1 MKAFRLLK
9 VVVAPKKCCSRTR
22 FISCFFS
29 QSSLK
34 TSKMFAF
41 SSTPTSYST
50 NYSSSIHHHRGRRR
64 GRRRYQNNYLYD
76 NNNNDTL
83 ARKSK
88 GNDDSD
94 DAINDNEKED
104 ENGNGKNQFN
114 IFRPSSSTDETVVGA
129 EGVPQFIIEAERK
142 SVPLRRPRLA
152 TYAIS
157 SSVAAAQLV
166 YILQQSSSLENPILA
181 AASDVCVMIVGSL
194 LWREELRGRAKRLKR
209 IWKEA
214 KERETAMTRAEQGLG
229 ETVWTARMRNVN
241 KKGGGGGTAGESN
254 TNMNNNNNDAST
266 SSSSNGSSRSNSNN
280 GNETT
285 TKTTGKG
292 NEKEYYPTGVT
303 VSELKQSDKQRR
315 VIEVNGKKVLLQY
328 FMDELYC
335 VSNKCPHLGI
345 SMQGK
350 TALLSAGLEAP
361 KREGSKAPCIVCPAH
376 QTAFDMESGEVEGE
390 WCPKLIGKGVP
401 ILGKALEKERKP
413 IEVFKTRVEEMTG
426 SILVAVP

>member
-1 MKAFRLLK
+1 
-9 VVVAPKKCCSRTR
+9 
-22 FISCFFS
+22 
-29 QSSLK
+29 
-34 TSKMFAF
+34 MFAF
-41 SSTPTSYST
+41 SSTSTSYST
-50 NYSSSIHHHRGRRR
+50 NYPSSIHHHRGRRR
-64 GRRRYQNNYLYD
+64 GRRRYQNLHLYD
-76 NNNNDTL
+76 KNNKNTL

-241 KKGGGGGTAGESN
+241 KKGGGGGTAAGESN
-254 TNMNNNNNDAST
+254 TNMNNNNDDAST

-280 GNETT
+280 ETT
-285 TKTTGKG
+285 TKSTGKG

-315 VIEVNGKKVLLQY
+315 VVEVNGKKVLLQY

>member
-1 MKAFRLLK
+1 MNAFRVLK
-9 VVVAPKKCCSRTR
+9 VVVATKKCCSRTR
-22 FISCFFS
+22 LKAFFS
-29 QSSLK
+29 QIVIK
-34 TSKMFAF
+34 KQTDVRFF
-41 SSTPTSYST
+41 HVEFFE
-50 NYSSSIHHHRGRRR
+50 NYPSSIHHHRGRRR
-64 GRRRYQNNYLYD
+64 GRRRYQKNSLYYD
-76 NNNNDTL
+76 ENKSDTF

-88 GNDDSD
+88 GNDSD
-94 DAINDNEKED
+94 DARVNDDEEED
-104 ENGNGKNQFN
+104 ENEKWKNQFN
-114 IFRPSSSTDETVVGA
+114 IFRPSSSSDETVVGA

-241 KKGGGGGTAGESN
+241 KKGGGGGTAAGESN
-254 TNMNNNNNDAST
+254 TNNMNNNNIDAST

-280 GNETT
+280 ETT
-285 TKTTGKG
+285 TKSTGKG

-315 VIEVNGKKVLLQY
+315 VVEVNGKKVLLQY

>member
-1 MKAFRLLK
+1 
-9 VVVAPKKCCSRTR
+9 
-22 FISCFFS
+22 
-29 QSSLK
+29 
-34 TSKMFAF
+34 MFAF
-41 SSTPTSYST
+41 SSTSTSSST
-50 NYSSSIHHHRGRRR
+50 NYPSSIHHHRGRRR
-64 GRRRYQNNYLYD
+64 GRRRYQKNSLYYD
-76 NNNNDTL
+76 ENKSDTF

-88 GNDDSD
+88 GNDSD
-94 DAINDNEKED
+94 DARVNDD
-104 ENGNGKNQFN
+104 EEEESDDGNGKNQFN
-114 IFRPSSSTDETVVGA
+114 IFRPSSSSDETVVGA

-241 KKGGGGGTAGESN
+241 KKGGGGGTAAGESN
-254 TNMNNNNNDAST
+254 TNNMNNNNIDAST

-280 GNETT
+280 ETT
-285 TKTTGKG
+285 TKSTGKG

-315 VIEVNGKKVLLQY
+315 VVEVNGKKVLLQY

>member
-1 MKAFRLLK
+1 
-9 VVVAPKKCCSRTR
+9 
-22 FISCFFS
+22 
-29 QSSLK
+29 
-34 TSKMFAF
+34 MFAF
-41 SSTPTSYST
+41 SSTSTSYST
-50 NYSSSIHHHRGRRR
+50 NYPSSIHHHRGRRR
-64 GRRRYQNNYLYD
+64 GRRRYQNLHLYD
-76 NNNNDTL
+76 KNNKNTL

-241 KKGGGGGTAGESN
+241 KKGGGGGTAAGESN
-254 TNMNNNNNDAST
+254 TNMNNNNDDAST
-266 SSSSNGSSRSNSNN
+266 SSSSNGSSRSNIN
-280 GNETT
+280 NETK
-285 TKTTGKG
+285 TKSTGKG

-315 VIEVNGKKVLLQY
+315 VVEVNGKKVLLQY

>member
-1 MKAFRLLK
+1 MNAFRLLK
-9 VVVAPKKCCSRTR
+9 VVVATKKCCSRTR
-22 FISCFFS
+22 FKAFFSS

-34 TSKMFAF
+34 NRQMFAF
-41 SSTPTSYST
+41 SSTSTSSST
-50 NYSSSIHHHRGRRR
+50 NYPSSIHHHRGRRR
-64 GRRRYQNNYLYD
+64 GRRRYQKNSLYYDKNENN
-76 NNNNDTL
+76 TL

-88 GNDDSD
+88 GNDSD
-94 DAINDNEKED
+94 DARVNTD
-104 ENGNGKNQFN
+104 EEEESDDGNGKNQFN

-241 KKGGGGGTAGESN
+241 KKGGGGGTAAWESN
-254 TNMNNNNNDAST
+254 TNNIF
-266 SSSSNGSSRSNSNN
+266 
-280 GNETT
+280 
-285 TKTTGKG
+285 
-292 NEKEYYPTGVT
+292 V
-303 VSELKQSDKQRR
+303 
-315 VIEVNGKKVLLQY
+315 
-328 FMDELYC
+328 
-335 VSNKCPHLGI
+335 
-345 SMQGK
+345 
-350 TALLSAGLEAP
+350 
-361 KREGSKAPCIVCPAH
+361 
-376 QTAFDMESGEVEGE
+376 
-390 WCPKLIGKGVP
+390 
-401 ILGKALEKERKP
+401 
-413 IEVFKTRVEEMTG
+413 
-426 SILVAVP
+426 

>member
-1 MKAFRLLK
+1 
-9 VVVAPKKCCSRTR
+9 
-22 FISCFFS
+22 
-29 QSSLK
+29 
-34 TSKMFAF
+34 MFAF
-41 SSTPTSYST
+41 SSTSTSYST
-50 NYSSSIHHHRGRRR
+50 NYPSSIHHHRGRRR
-64 GRRRYQNNYLYD
+64 GRRRYQNLHLYD
-76 NNNNDTL
+76 KNNKNTL

-241 KKGGGGGTAGESN
+241 KKGGGGGTAAGESN
-254 TNMNNNNNDAST
+254 TNMNNNDDAST

-285 TKTTGKG
+285 TKSTGKG

-315 VIEVNGKKVLLQY
+315 VVEVNGKKVLLQY

>member
-1 MKAFRLLK
+1 
-9 VVVAPKKCCSRTR
+9 
-22 FISCFFS
+22 
-29 QSSLK
+29 
-34 TSKMFAF
+34 MFAF
-41 SSTPTSYST
+41 SSTSTSYST
-50 NYSSSIHHHRGRRR
+50 NYPSSIHHHRGRRR
-64 GRRRYQNNYLYD
+64 GRRRYQNLHLYD
-76 NNNNDTL
+76 KNNKNTL

-241 KKGGGGGTAGESN
+241 KKGGGGGTAAGESN
-254 TNMNNNNNDAST
+254 TNMNNNNDDAST
-266 SSSSNGSSRSNSNN
+266 SSSSNGSSRSNIN
-280 GNETT
+280 NETT
-285 TKTTGKG
+285 TKSTGKG

-315 VIEVNGKKVLLQY
+315 VVEVNGKKVLLQY

-376 QTAFDMESGEVEGE
+376 QTAFDMGSGEVEGE

>member
-1 MKAFRLLK
+1 MYNASTSSSRTARCP
-9 VVVAPKKCCSRTR
+9 VVGAKHRRCCSISSRECCRRSRRRRR
-22 FISCFFS
+22 FAASDGANKKGRIIA
-29 QSSLK
+29 LK
-34 TSKMFAF
+34 TRA
-41 SSTPTSYST
+41 
-50 NYSSSIHHHRGRRR
+50 I
-64 GRRRYQNNYLYD
+64 D
-76 NNNNDTL
+76 DD
-83 ARKSK
+83 
-88 GNDDSD
+88 DDSMEEEERHPFD
-94 DAINDNEKED
+94 V
-104 ENGNGKNQFN
+104 FT
-114 IFRPSSSTDETVVGA
+114 PSSSTDETVVGA

-166 YILQQSSSLENPILA
+166 YILQQSSSLANPILA

-241 KKGGGGGTAGESN
+241 KKGGGGGTAAGESN
-254 TNMNNNNNDAST
+254 TNMNSNNNDAST

-280 GNETT
+280 ETT
-285 TKTTGKG
+285 TKSTGKG

-315 VIEVNGKKVLLQY
+315 VVEVNGKKVLLQY

>member
-1 MKAFRLLK
+1 
-9 VVVAPKKCCSRTR
+9 
-22 FISCFFS
+22 
-29 QSSLK
+29 
-34 TSKMFAF
+34 MFAF
-41 SSTPTSYST
+41 SSTSTSYST
-50 NYSSSIHHHRGRRR
+50 NYPSSIHHHRGRRR
-64 GRRRYQNNYLYD
+64 GRRRYQNLHLYD
-76 NNNNDTL
+76 KNNKNTL

-241 KKGGGGGTAGESN
+241 KKGGGGGTAAGESN
-254 TNMNNNNNDAST
+254 TNMNNNNDDAST
-266 SSSSNGSSRSNSNN
+266 SSSSNGSSRSNIN
-280 GNETT
+280 NETT
-285 TKTTGKG
+285 AKSTGKG

-315 VIEVNGKKVLLQY
+315 VVEVNGKKVLLQY

>member
-1 MKAFRLLK
+1 
-9 VVVAPKKCCSRTR
+9 
-22 FISCFFS
+22 
-29 QSSLK
+29 
-34 TSKMFAF
+34 MFA
-41 SSTPTSYST
+41 STSYS
-50 NYSSSIHHHRGRRR
+50 SSGARGRPTSS
-64 GRRRYQNNYLYD
+64 RRREATKKQRRAANSAKSRRTNVRGGKSVVFPRCS
-76 NNNNDTL
+76 
-83 ARKSK
+83 ARED
-88 GNDDSD
+88 GEEDGEEM
-94 DAINDNEKED
+94 EK
-104 ENGNGKNQFN
+104 NPFN
-114 IFRPSSSTDETVVGA
+114 IFQPANASTDETVVGA

-142 SVPLRRPRLA
+142 AVPLRRPRLA
-152 TYAIS
+152 TYAIA

-166 YILQQSSSLENPILA
+166 YILQQSSSLESPILA

-241 KKGGGGGTAGESN
+241 KSFSSSGGGGGGGGGG
-254 TNMNNNNNDAST
+254 
-266 SSSSNGSSRSNSNN
+266 GSSRGGGGSSGGKNKTS
-280 GNETT
+280 TT
-285 TKTTGKG
+285 DEQQTT
-292 NEKEYYPTGVT
+292 NDEKDYYPTGVT

-315 VIEVNGKKVLLQY
+315 VVEVNGKKILLQY

-350 TALLSAGLEAP
+350 TALLSAGLEEP
-361 KREGSKAPCIVCPAH
+361 KRDGSKAPCIVCPAH

-390 WCPKLIGKGVP
+390 WCPKLPGKGVP
-401 ILGKALEKERKP
+401 VLGKALEKERKP

>member
-1 MKAFRLLK
+1 
-9 VVVAPKKCCSRTR
+9 
-22 FISCFFS
+22 
-29 QSSLK
+29 
-34 TSKMFAF
+34 MFA
-41 SSTPTSYST
+41 STSYS
-50 NYSSSIHHHRGRRR
+50 SSGARGRPTSSRR
-64 GRRRYQNNYLYD
+64 EATKKQRRAANSAKSRRTNVRGGKSVVFPPRCS
-76 NNNNDTL
+76 
-83 ARKSK
+83 ARED
-88 GNDDSD
+88 GEEDGEEM
-94 DAINDNEKED
+94 EK
-104 ENGNGKNQFN
+104 NPFN
-114 IFRPSSSTDETVVGA
+114 IFQPANASTDETVVGA

-142 SVPLRRPRLA
+142 AVPLRRPRLA
-152 TYAIS
+152 TYAIA

-166 YILQQSSSLENPILA
+166 YILQQSSSLESPILA

-241 KKGGGGGTAGESN
+241 KSF
-254 TNMNNNNNDAST
+254 
-266 SSSSNGSSRSNSNN
+266 SSSGGKNKTS
-280 GNETT
+280 TT
-285 TKTTGKG
+285 DEQQTT
-292 NEKEYYPTGVT
+292 NDEKDYYPTGVT

-315 VIEVNGKKVLLQY
+315 VVEVNGKKILLQY

-350 TALLSAGLEAP
+350 TALLSAGLEEP
-361 KREGSKAPCIVCPAH
+361 KRDGSKAPCIVCPAH

-390 WCPKLIGKGVP
+390 WCPKLPGKGVP
-401 ILGKALEKERKP
+401 VLGKALEKERKP

>member
-1 MKAFRLLK
+1 
-9 VVVAPKKCCSRTR
+9 
-22 FISCFFS
+22 
-29 QSSLK
+29 
-34 TSKMFAF
+34 MFAF
-41 SSTPTSYST
+41 SSTSTSYST

-88 GNDDSD
+88 GNDEEDV
-94 DAINDNEKED
+94 INDDEEED
-104 ENGNGKNQFN
+104 EFGDDGNGKNNQFN

-350 TALLSAGLEAP
+350 TALLSAGLEEP

>member
-1 MKAFRLLK
+1 
-9 VVVAPKKCCSRTR
+9 V
-22 FISCFFS
+22 I
-29 QSSLK
+29 
-34 TSKMFAF
+34 
-41 SSTPTSYST
+41 
-50 NYSSSIHHHRGRRR
+50 
-64 GRRRYQNNYLYD
+64 
-76 NNNNDTL
+76 
-83 ARKSK
+83 
-88 GNDDSD
+88 NDD
-94 DAINDNEKED
+94 EEED
-104 ENGNGKNQFN
+104 EFGDDGNGKNNQFN

-345 SMQGK
+345 SMQGE
-350 TALLSAGLEAP
+350 TALLSAGLEEP

-376 QTAFDMESGEVEGE
+376 QTAFDMESGEVEGK

>member
-1 MKAFRLLK
+1 
-9 VVVAPKKCCSRTR
+9 
-22 FISCFFS
+22 
-29 QSSLK
+29 
-34 TSKMFAF
+34 MFA
-41 SSTPTSYST
+41 STSYS
-50 NYSSSIHHHRGRRR
+50 SSGAHSRPTPPRRRR
-64 GRRRYQNNYLYD
+64 GEEATKKQHRLKANNNSTRRR
-76 NNNNDTL
+76 TTTVRGGGVFPRAS
-83 ARKSK
+83 AR
-88 GNDDSD
+88 
-94 DAINDNEKED
+94 ED
-104 ENGNGKNQFN
+104 EDGEEDGEEMEKNPFN
-114 IFRPSSSTDETVVGA
+114 IFQPANASTDETVVGA

-142 SVPLRRPRLA
+142 AVPLRRPRLA
-152 TYAIS
+152 TYAIA

-166 YILQQSSSLENPILA
+166 YILQQSSSLESPILA
-181 AASDVCVMIVGSL
+181 AASDVCVMIFGSL

-241 KKGGGGGTAGESN
+241 KSFSSSSSRGGGGSSGGKNKTSTTDEQQT
-254 TNMNNNNNDAST
+254 TND
-266 SSSSNGSSRSNSNN
+266 
-280 GNETT
+280 
-285 TKTTGKG
+285 
-292 NEKEYYPTGVT
+292 EKDYYPTGVT

-315 VIEVNGKKVLLQY
+315 VVEVNGKKVLLQY

-350 TALLSAGLEAP
+350 TALLSAGLEEP

-390 WCPKLIGKGVP
+390 WCPKLPGKGVP
-401 ILGKALEKERKP
+401 VLGKALEKERKP

>member
-1 MKAFRLLK
+1 LDDALSAL
-9 VVVAPKKCCSRTR
+9 
-22 FISCFFS
+22 FS
-29 QSSLK
+29 LSHHVRK
-34 TSKMFAF
+34 NVIMFA
-41 SSTPTSYST
+41 STSYS
-50 NYSSSIHHHRGRRR
+50 SSGAHSRPTLPPRRR
-64 GRRRYQNNYLYD
+64 REEEATKKQHRLKANNSTRRR
-76 NNNNDTL
+76 TTVRGGGVFPRAS
-83 ARKSK
+83 ARE
-88 GNDDSD
+88 DDGEED
-94 DAINDNEKED
+94 GEELEK
-104 ENGNGKNQFN
+104 NPFN
-114 IFRPSSSTDETVVGA
+114 IFQPANASTDETVVGA

-142 SVPLRRPRLA
+142 AVPLRRPRLA
-152 TYAIS
+152 TYAIA

-166 YILQQSSSLENPILA
+166 YILQQSSSLESPILA

-241 KKGGGGGTAGESN
+241 KSFSSSSGGGGGGG
-254 TNMNNNNNDAST
+254 
-266 SSSSNGSSRSNSNN
+266 GSSGGGGGSSGGKNKTS
-280 GNETT
+280 TT
-285 TKTTGKG
+285 DEQQTT
-292 NEKEYYPTGVT
+292 NDEKDYYPTGVT

-315 VIEVNGKKVLLQY
+315 VVEVNGKKVLLQY

-350 TALLSAGLEAP
+350 TALLSAGLEEP

-390 WCPKLIGKGVP
+390 WCPKLPGKGVP
-401 ILGKALEKERKP
+401 VLGKALEKERKP

>member
-1 MKAFRLLK
+1 
-9 VVVAPKKCCSRTR
+9 
-22 FISCFFS
+22 
-29 QSSLK
+29 
-34 TSKMFAF
+34 MFAF
-41 SSTPTSYST
+41 SSTSTSYST
-50 NYSSSIHHHRGRRR
+50 NYPSSIHHHRGRRR

-76 NNNNDTL
+76 NNNNNTL

-241 KKGGGGGTAGESN
+241 KKGGGGGTAAGESN
-254 TNMNNNNNDAST
+254 TNMNNNNDDAST
-266 SSSSNGSSRSNSNN
+266 SSSSNGSSRSNIN
-280 GNETT
+280 NETT
-285 TKTTGKG
+285 TKSTGKG

-315 VIEVNGKKVLLQY
+315 VVEVNGKKVLLQY

-350 TALLSAGLEAP
+350 TALLSAGLEEP

>member
-1 MKAFRLLK
+1 MNAFRVLK
-9 VVVAPKKCCSRTR
+9 VVVATKKCCSRTR
-22 FISCFFS
+22 FKAFFS
-29 QSSLK
+29 LKSS
-34 TSKMFAF
+34 SKNRQMFAF
-41 SSTPTSYST
+41 SSTWTSSYP
-50 NYSSSIHHHRGRRR
+50 SSIHHHRGRRR
-64 GRRRYQNNYLYD
+64 GRRRYQNNYLYYD
-76 NNNNDTL
+76 ESKSGTL

-88 GNDDSD
+88 GNDSD
-94 DAINDNEKED
+94 DAINTD
-104 ENGNGKNQFN
+104 EEEESDDGNGKNQFN

-241 KKGGGGGTAGESN
+241 KKGGGGGTAAGESN

-280 GNETT
+280 ETT
-285 TKTTGKG
+285 TKSTGKG

-315 VIEVNGKKVLLQY
+315 VVEVNGKKVLLQY

>member
-1 MKAFRLLK
+1 MLFSHSFYKL
-9 VVVAPKKCCSRTR
+9 
-22 FISCFFS
+22 FFLS
-29 QSSLK
+29 IVIKNRQ
-34 TSKMFAF
+34 MFAY
-41 SSTPTSYST
+41 SSRSLATSTTTSSST
-50 NYSSSIHHHRGRRR
+50 NYPSSIHHHRGRRR
-64 GRRRYQNNYLYD
+64 GRRRYQKNSLYYD
-76 NNNNDTL
+76 KNKNDTL

-88 GNDDSD
+88 GNDSD
-94 DAINDNEKED
+94 DARVKDDEEED

-166 YILQQSSSLENPILA
+166 FILQQSSSLENPILA

-241 KKGGGGGTAGESN
+241 KKGGGGGTAAGESN
-254 TNMNNNNNDAST
+254 TNMNNNDDAST

-285 TKTTGKG
+285 TKSTGKG

-315 VIEVNGKKVLLQY
+315 VVEVNGKKVLLQY

>member
-1 MKAFRLLK
+1 
-9 VVVAPKKCCSRTR
+9 
-22 FISCFFS
+22 
-29 QSSLK
+29 
-34 TSKMFAF
+34 MFAF
-41 SSTPTSYST
+41 SSTSTSYST
-50 NYSSSIHHHRGRRR
+50 NYPSSIHHHRGRRR
-64 GRRRYQNNYLYD
+64 GRRRYQNLHLYD
-76 NNNNDTL
+76 KNNKNTL

-166 YILQQSSSLENPILA
+166 FILQQSSSLENPILA

-241 KKGGGGGTAGESN
+241 KKGGGAGTAAGESN
-254 TNMNNNNNDAST
+254 TNMNNNDDAST

-285 TKTTGKG
+285 TKSTGKG

-315 VIEVNGKKVLLQY
+315 VVEVNGKKVLLQY

>member
-1 MKAFRLLK
+1 
-9 VVVAPKKCCSRTR
+9 
-22 FISCFFS
+22 
-29 QSSLK
+29 
-34 TSKMFAF
+34 MFAF
-41 SSTPTSYST
+41 SSTSTSYST
-50 NYSSSIHHHRGRRR
+50 NYPSSIHHHRGRRR
-64 GRRRYQNNYLYD
+64 GRRRYQNLHLYD
-76 NNNNDTL
+76 KNNKNTL

-241 KKGGGGGTAGESN
+241 KKGGGGGTAAGESN
-254 TNMNNNNNDAST
+254 TNMNNNNDDAST
-266 SSSSNGSSRSNSNN
+266 SSSSNGSSRSNIN
-280 GNETT
+280 NETT
-285 TKTTGKG
+285 TKSTGKG

-315 VIEVNGKKVLLQY
+315 VVEVNGKKVLLQY

>member
-1 MKAFRLLK
+1 
-9 VVVAPKKCCSRTR
+9 
-22 FISCFFS
+22 
-29 QSSLK
+29 
-34 TSKMFAF
+34 MFA
-41 SSTPTSYST
+41 STSYS
-50 NYSSSIHHHRGRRR
+50 SSGAHSRPTPPRRRR
-64 GRRRYQNNYLYD
+64 GEEATKKQHRLKANNSTRRR
-76 NNNNDTL
+76 TTVRGGGVFPRAS
-83 ARKSK
+83 ARE
-88 GNDDSD
+88 DDGEED
-94 DAINDNEKED
+94 GEELEK
-104 ENGNGKNQFN
+104 NPFN
-114 IFRPSSSTDETVVGA
+114 IFQPANASTDETVVGA

-142 SVPLRRPRLA
+142 AVPLRRPRLA
-152 TYAIS
+152 TYAIA

-166 YILQQSSSLENPILA
+166 YILQQSSSLESPILA

-241 KKGGGGGTAGESN
+241 KSFSSSSGGGGGGG
-254 TNMNNNNNDAST
+254 
-266 SSSSNGSSRSNSNN
+266 GSSGGGGGSSGGKNKTS
-280 GNETT
+280 TT
-285 TKTTGKG
+285 DEQQTT
-292 NEKEYYPTGVT
+292 NDEKDYYPTGVT

-315 VIEVNGKKVLLQY
+315 VVEVNGKKVLLQY

-350 TALLSAGLEAP
+350 TALLSAGLEEP

-390 WCPKLIGKGVP
+390 WCPKLPGKGVP
-401 ILGKALEKERKP
+401 VLGKALEKERKP

>member
-1 MKAFRLLK
+1 MLNKNFPVEAFFSPLDDAFGSSLPPFCLFFSLVGSRQK
-9 VVVAPKKCCSRTR
+9 NVVAPRH
-22 FISCFFS
+22 
-29 QSSLK
+29 
-34 TSKMFAF
+34 MFA
-41 SSTPTSYST
+41 STSYS
-50 NYSSSIHHHRGRRR
+50 SSGAHSRPTPRRR
-64 GRRRYQNNYLYD
+64 EATKKQRRANSTSRR
-76 NNNNDTL
+76 TVRGGSVFPRAS
-83 ARKSK
+83 AR
-88 GNDDSD
+88 
-94 DAINDNEKED
+94 ED
-104 ENGNGKNQFN
+104 EEDGDEGEEMEKNPFN
-114 IFRPSSSTDETVVGA
+114 IFQPANASTDETVVGA

-142 SVPLRRPRLA
+142 AVPLRRPRLA
-152 TYAIS
+152 TYAIA

-166 YILQQSSSLENPILA
+166 YILQQSSSLESPILA

-241 KKGGGGGTAGESN
+241 KSFSSSSGGGGGGGGGSRGGG
-254 TNMNNNNNDAST
+254 
-266 SSSSNGSSRSNSNN
+266 GSSGGRNKTS
-280 GNETT
+280 TT
-285 TKTTGKG
+285 DEQQTT
-292 NEKEYYPTGVT
+292 NDEKDYYPTGVT

-315 VIEVNGKKVLLQY
+315 VVEVNGKKVLLQY

-350 TALLSAGLEAP
+350 TALLSAGLEEP

-376 QTAFDMESGEVEGE
+376 ETAFDMESGEVEGE
-390 WCPKLIGKGVP
+390 WCPKLPGKGVP
-401 ILGKALEKERKP
+401 VLGKALEKERKP

>member
-1 MKAFRLLK
+1 
-9 VVVAPKKCCSRTR
+9 
-22 FISCFFS
+22 
-29 QSSLK
+29 
-34 TSKMFAF
+34 MFAF
-41 SSTPTSYST
+41 SSTSTSYST
-50 NYSSSIHHHRGRRR
+50 NYPSSIHHHRGRRR
-64 GRRRYQNNYLYD
+64 GRRRYQNLHLYD
-76 NNNNDTL
+76 KNNKNTL

-241 KKGGGGGTAGESN
+241 KKGGGGGTAAGESN
-254 TNMNNNNNDAST
+254 TNMNNNNDDAST
-266 SSSSNGSSRSNSNN
+266 SSSSNGSSRSNNN
-280 GNETT
+280 NETT
-285 TKTTGKG
+285 TKSTGKG

-315 VIEVNGKKVLLQY
+315 VVEVNGKKVLLQY

>member
-1 MKAFRLLK
+1 M
-9 VVVAPKKCCSRTR
+9 V
-22 FISCFFS
+22 
-29 QSSLK
+29 
-34 TSKMFAF
+34 AF
-41 SSTPTSYST
+41 SSTSTSSLT
-50 NYSSSIHHHRGRRR
+50 NYPSSIHHHRGRRR
-64 GRRRYQNNYLYD
+64 GRRRYQKNSLYYD
-76 NNNNDTL
+76 ENKSDTF

-88 GNDDSD
+88 GNDSD
-94 DAINDNEKED
+94 GARVNDDEEED

-114 IFRPSSSTDETVVGA
+114 IFRPSSSSDETVVGA

-241 KKGGGGGTAGESN
+241 KKGGGGGTAAGESN
-254 TNMNNNNNDAST
+254 TNNMNNNNIDAST

-280 GNETT
+280 ETT
-285 TKTTGKG
+285 TKSTGKG

-315 VIEVNGKKVLLQY
+315 VVEVNGKKVLLQY
-328 FMDELYC
+328 FMDEVYC
-335 VSNKCPHLGI
+335 VSNKCP
-345 SMQGK
+345 
-350 TALLSAGLEAP
+350 
-361 KREGSKAPCIVCPAH
+361 
-376 QTAFDMESGEVEGE
+376 D
-390 WCPKLIGKGVP
+390 
-401 ILGKALEKERKP
+401 
-413 IEVFKTRVEEMTG
+413 
-426 SILVAVP
+426 

>member
-1 MKAFRLLK
+1 VLNKNFPVEA
-9 VVVAPKKCCSRTR
+9 
-22 FISCFFS
+22 FFS
-29 QSSLK
+29 PLDDAFGSSLPPFLLCLSRQK
-34 TSKMFAF
+34 NVITPRRMFA
-41 SSTPTSYST
+41 STSYS
-50 NYSSSIHHHRGRRR
+50 SSGACSRPTPRRR
-64 GRRRYQNNYLYD
+64 EATKKQRRANSTSRR
-76 NNNNDTL
+76 TVRGGSVFPRAS
-83 ARKSK
+83 ARE
-88 GNDDSD
+88 DDD
-94 DAINDNEKED
+94 EEDGEEGEEMEK
-104 ENGNGKNQFN
+104 NPFN
-114 IFRPSSSTDETVVGA
+114 IFQPANASTDETVVGA

-142 SVPLRRPRLA
+142 AVPLRRPRLA
-152 TYAIS
+152 TYAIA

-166 YILQQSSSLENPILA
+166 YILQQSSSLESPILA

-241 KKGGGGGTAGESN
+241 KSFSSSSSGGGGG
-254 TNMNNNNNDAST
+254 
-266 SSSSNGSSRSNSNN
+266 GSSRDGGDSSGGKNKTS
-280 GNETT
+280 TT
-285 TKTTGKG
+285 DEQQTMI
-292 NEKEYYPTGVT
+292 EKDYYPTGVT

-315 VIEVNGKKVLLQY
+315 VVEVNGKKVLLQY

-350 TALLSAGLEAP
+350 TALLSAGLEEP

-390 WCPKLIGKGVP
+390 WCPKLPGKGVP
-401 ILGKALEKERKP
+401 VLGKALEKERKP
-413 IEVFKTRVEEMTG
+413 IEVFKTKVEEMTG

>member
-1 MKAFRLLK
+1 
-9 VVVAPKKCCSRTR
+9 
-22 FISCFFS
+22 
-29 QSSLK
+29 
-34 TSKMFAF
+34 MFAF
-41 SSTPTSYST
+41 SSTSTSYST
-50 NYSSSIHHHRGRRR
+50 NYPSSIHHHRGRRR
-64 GRRRYQNNYLYD
+64 GRRRYQNLHLYD
-76 NNNNDTL
+76 KNNKNTL
-83 ARKSK
+83 ARKST

-241 KKGGGGGTAGESN
+241 KKGGGGGTAAGESN
-254 TNMNNNNNDAST
+254 TNMNNNNDDAST
-266 SSSSNGSSRSNSNN
+266 SSSSNGSSRSNIN
-280 GNETT
+280 NETT
-285 TKTTGKG
+285 TKSTGKG

-350 TALLSAGLEAP
+350 TALLSAGLEEP